1 MGKFCIIVL
10 NSSFYEKF
18 FLLLTILITL
28 YANLSIAQQPGY
40 VLVIHGGAGN
50 ITPVKITPDKQILYE
65 QKLREALTAGE
76 KVLANGGSALDA
88 VVAAVQLMEECPL
101 LANIKIKDATEVW
114 QPNMT
119 H

>member
-10 NSSFYEKF
+10 NSSFYEKT
-18 FLLLTILITL
+18 FLTS
-28 YANLSIAQQPGY
+28 YDSKAQQPGY

-50 ITPVKITPDKQILYE
+50 ITPVKITADKQILYE